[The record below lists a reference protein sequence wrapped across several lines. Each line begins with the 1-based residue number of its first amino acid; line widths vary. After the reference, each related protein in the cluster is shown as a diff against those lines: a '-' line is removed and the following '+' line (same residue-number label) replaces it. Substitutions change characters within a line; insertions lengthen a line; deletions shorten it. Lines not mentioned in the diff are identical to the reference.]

1 MRHRTTDTAKGHR
14 NYIIIACDV
23 LLFLA
28 MLKWLPVEPEVA
40 RGLAVLT
47 FIGILWLTEA
57 LHVTVTALL
66 VPVLAMFMG
75 ILPGAKA
82 LAGFADPTIFLFFGG
97 FALAGALH
105 EQKIDTWLAGKI
117 LRMARGSLGM
127 ALILIFLATAFLS
140 MWMSNTATAAMM
152 LPLVIGLLD
161 RIPAEKLK
169 TTAPFAVLGVA
180 YSASIGGM
188 GTLVGSPPN
197 AIAAHELGMGF
208 AEWFRIAMPIVL
220 VFGVIVFCL
229 MYLFFR
235 PRLGL
240 HVDMAPAE
248 GEVAEARL
256 NARQVRVLL
265 LFVLVAGSWM
275 CSSFLSS
282 ALGGIPS
289 MDTLIALC
297 AAVLLPLCGVIN
309 WGGIAKNT
317 DWGVLLLFGGGITL
331 SSILVQTGA
340 AGFLADQV
348 SSLAM
353 GQSPIIILLII
364 SLSVDGDGGLRH
376 GHVRHAAGASG
387 GHRGLLRLHAS
398 RLHASQ
404 RPGLRHREIPSDD
417 HGEGRAADQCGARL
431 REGFLG
437 LDILD
442 VAERAPVQARALPF
456 RACGVAYL
464 AGTAVPWAFSW
475 SSRAAFLSSLASLAI
490 R

>member
-1 MRHRTTDTAKGHR
+1 MRHRTTDTPKGHR

-57 LHVTVTALL
+57 LHVTVTSLL
-66 VPVLAMFMG
+66 VPVLAMLMG

-82 LAGFADPTIFLFFGG
+82 LSGFADPTIFLFFGG

-169 TTAPFAVLGVA
+169 TTAPFAILGVA

-235 PRLGL
+235 PRLGM
-240 HVDMAPAE
+240 HVDMTPAE
-248 GEVAEARL
+248 GGETEGRL
-256 NARQVRVLL
+256 NARQVRVLI

-275 CSSFLSS
+275 CGSFLSS

-289 MDTLIALC
+289 MDTLIALSAASRRCC
-297 AAVLLPLCGVIN
+297 AG
-309 WGGIAKNT
+309 
-317 DWGVLLLFGGGITL
+317 L
-331 SSILVQTGA
+331 STGA
-340 AGFLADQV
+340 A
-348 SSLAM
+348 
-353 GQSPIIILLII
+353 SPKIRTGASCSCSGEASRSAA
-364 SLSVDGDGGLRH
+364 SLSR
-376 GHVRHAAGASG
+376 
-387 GHRGLLRLHAS
+387 RGRRDSWRTRYLLS
-398 RLHASQ
+398 
-404 RPGLRHREIPSDD
+404 PW
-417 HGEGRAADQCGARL
+417 GRAPSSSCSSSA
-431 REGFLG
+431 
-437 LDILD
+437 
-442 VAERAPVQARALPF
+442 
-456 RACGVAYL
+456 
-464 AGTAVPWAFSW
+464 S
-475 SSRAAFLSSLASLAI
+475 SSR

>member
-1 MRHRTTDTAKGHR
+1 MRHRTTDTSKGHR

-57 LHVTVTALL
+57 LHVTVTSLL
-66 VPVLAMFMG
+66 VPVLAMLMG

-82 LAGFADPTIFLFFGG
+82 LSGFADPTIFLFFGG

-169 TTAPFAVLGVA
+169 TTAPFAILGVA

-235 PRLGL
+235 PRLGM
-240 HVDMAPAE
+240 HVDMTPAE
-248 GEVAEARL
+248 GGETEGRL
-256 NARQVRVLL
+256 NARQVRVLI

-289 MDTLIALC
+289 MDTLIALS

-309 WGGIAKNT
+309 WSGIAKNT

-340 AGFLADQV
+340 AGFPGGPGIFSRHGAEPHRHPAHHQPLHHVADGILFQY
-348 SSLAM
+348 
-353 GQSPIIILLII
+353 GQCGPGGPA
-364 SLSVDGDGGLRH
+364 DGHGSLRH
-376 GHVRHAAGASG
+376 GHVCYAAGASG
-387 GHRGLLRLHAS
+387 RHRRFLRLHAPRFHS
-398 RLHASQ
+398 SQ
-404 RPGLRHREIPSDD
+404 RPGLRDGKIPSDD
-417 HGEGRAADQCGARL
+417 HGEGGAAD
-431 REGFLG
+431 
-437 LDILD
+437 
-442 VAERAPVQARALPF
+442 
-456 RACGVAYL
+456 
-464 AGTAVPWAFSW
+464 
-475 SSRAAFLSSLASLAI
+475 
-490 R
+490 

>member
-1 MRHRTTDTAKGHR
+1 MRHRTADTPKGHR
-14 NYIIIACDV
+14 NYVIIACDV

-57 LHVTVTALL
+57 LHVTVTSLL

-75 ILPGAKA
+75 ILPGEKA
-82 LAGFADPTIFLFFGG
+82 LSGFADPTIFLFFGG

-105 EQKIDTWLAGKI
+105 EQKIDAWLAGKI

-161 RIPAEKLK
+161 RVPAEKLK
-169 TTAPFAVLGVA
+169 TTAPFCHPGGVA

-220 VFGVIVFCL
+220 VFGVIVFFL
-229 MYLFFR
+229 MYLFLR
-235 PRLGL
+235 PNLGM
-240 HVDMAPAE
+240 HVDMVPEERE
-248 GEVAEARL
+248 GTEGRL
-256 NARQVRVLL
+256 NARQVRVLI

-289 MDTLIALC
+289 MDTLIALS

-309 WGGIAKNT
+309 WSGIAKNT

-353 GQSPIIILLII
+353 GHSPIVILLII
-364 SLSVDGDGGLRH
+364 SLFITSLTEFCSNTAS
-376 GHVRHAAGASG
+376 AALVAPLMVTVASAMGMSATPLVLLVGIGASC
-387 GHRGLLRLHAS
+387 A
-398 RLHASQ
+398 
-404 RPGLRHREIPSDD
+404 
-417 HGEGRAADQCGARL
+417 
-431 REGFLG
+431 FM
-437 LDILD
+437 
-442 VAERAPVQARALPF
+442 LPF
-456 RACGVAYL
+456 PL
-464 AGTAVPWAFSW
+464 LPTLWP
-475 SSRAAFLSSLASLAI
+475 SRRENSL

>member
-1 MRHRTTDTAKGHR
+1 MRHRTTDTPKGHR
-14 NYIIIACDV
+14 NYVIIACDV

-57 LHVTVTALL
+57 LHVTVTSLL

-82 LAGFADPTIFLFFGG
+82 LSGFADPTIFLFFGG

-161 RIPAEKLK
+161 RIPAERLK
-169 TTAPFAVLGVA
+169 TTASFAILGVA

-229 MYLFFR
+229 MYLFLR
-235 PRLGL
+235 PSLGM
-240 HVDMAPAE
+240 HVDMEPE
-248 GEVAEARL
+248 GGEKTEARL
-256 NARQVRVLL
+256 NARQVRVLI

-282 ALGGIPS
+282 AL
-289 MDTLIALC
+289 
-297 AAVLLPLCGVIN
+297 
-309 WGGIAKNT
+309 GGIAKNT

-331 SSILVQTGA
+331 SSILVQTEA

-364 SLSVDGDGGLRH
+364 SLFITSLTEFCSNTAS
-376 GHVRHAAGASG
+376 AALVAPLMVTVASAMGMSATPLVLLVGIGASCAFMLPVSTPPNALAFATG
-387 GHRGLLRLHAS
+387 KFPQMTMVKVGLLINVVLVFVKA
-398 RLHASQ
+398 
-404 RPGLRHREIPSDD
+404 
-417 HGEGRAADQCGARL
+417 
-431 REGFLG
+431 F
-437 LDILD
+437 
-442 VAERAPVQARALPF
+442 
-456 RACGVAYL
+456 
-464 AGTAVPWAFSW
+464 WAWIFW
-475 SSRAAFLSSLASLAI
+475 M
-490 R
+490 

>member
-248 GEVAEARL
+248 GEDAEARL

-309 WGGIAKNT
+309 WGGIAKIRT
-317 DWGVLLLFGGGITL
+317 GASCCCSAAASRSAASSSRRGRRDFWRTRYLPWPWGRAPL
-331 SSILVQTGA
+331 SSC
-340 AGFLADQV
+340 
-348 SSLAM
+348 SS
-353 GQSPIIILLII
+353 S
-364 SLSVDGDGGLRH
+364 
-376 GHVRHAAGASG
+376 AS
-387 GHRGLLRLHAS
+387 
-398 RLHASQ
+398 
-404 RPGLRHREIPSDD
+404 
-417 HGEGRAADQCGARL
+417 
-431 REGFLG
+431 
-437 LDILD
+437 
-442 VAERAPVQARALPF
+442 
-456 RACGVAYL
+456 
-464 AGTAVPWAFSW
+464 
-475 SSRAAFLSSLASLAI
+475 SSR